1 MERHIEEK
9 ISENE
14 QNITPWVA
22 TSKSGFDYLKLIE
35 KFGCSPIDSSLI
47 ERFEKITKKPIHPW
61 LRRGIFFSHKDLDL
75 ILTDVENNKPVY
87 LYTGR
92 GPTSESMHLG
102 HMIPFMLTA
111 YLQNALNCICIIQ
124 MSDDEKYF
132 FKGGS
137 LAEYLRLTYANA
149 KDIIACGFDLEKT
162 FICSNTLSMGGDL
175 YKVNIEL
182 MRNTT
187 GNQIKGIYGL
197 DLNDNV
203 GMIAWPCMQA
213 APAFNHSF
221 PHVLGKEPIRC
232 LVAMA
237 IDQAPYFRMARDL
250 AEKLKYLKPAEIH
263 TKFLIGLGGIN
274 DKMSSTGQQN
284 SVIFLSDTKKQIE
297 DKIKKFA
304 FSGGGNTLEEHREKG
319 GNLEI
324 DVSYQYLLHFENDDE
339 ILKTIAQDYSSGKM
353 TTGEIKKIAIAAVW
367 KFVERHQTEKAKIN
381 DELLMK
387 YFDTSIV
394 RELKSNLNLR
404 NGDFEF
410 SKIDKNFGFNFD
422 PFFGCLKN

>member
-162 FICSNTLSMGGDL
+162 FIFSNTDR
-175 YKVNIEL
+175 K
-182 MRNTT
+182 
-187 GNQIKGIYGL
+187 
-197 DLNDNV
+197 
-203 GMIAWPCMQA
+203 
-213 APAFNHSF
+213 
-221 PHVLGKEPIRC
+221 
-232 LVAMA
+232 
-237 IDQAPYFRMARDL
+237 
-250 AEKLKYLKPAEIH
+250 
-263 TKFLIGLGGIN
+263 
-274 DKMSSTGQQN
+274 
-284 SVIFLSDTKKQIE
+284 SV
-297 DKIKKFA
+297 
-304 FSGGGNTLEEHREKG
+304 
-319 GNLEI
+319 
-324 DVSYQYLLHFENDDE
+324 V
-339 ILKTIAQDYSSGKM
+339 
-353 TTGEIKKIAIAAVW
+353 
-367 KFVERHQTEKAKIN
+367 
-381 DELLMK
+381 
-387 YFDTSIV
+387 
-394 RELKSNLNLR
+394 
-404 NGDFEF
+404 
-410 SKIDKNFGFNFD
+410 
-422 PFFGCLKN
+422 